1 MEKKMYQKP
10 VMRVV
15 NIRTV
20 SLLSGSP
27 VGSVGGN
34 TGLKYGG
41 ASSNAENPVV
51 RSRQGSVWA
60 DDEDWDD

>member
-1 MEKKMYQKP
+1 MYQKP

-27 VGSVGGN
+27 QVQTLSGN
-34 TGLKYGG
+34 GNLNLGG
-41 ASSNAENPVV
+41 AGSGPA
-51 RSRQGSVWA
+51 RGRQGRVWE

>member
-20 SLLSGSP
+20 LMVPASDTM
-27 VGSVGGN
+27 VKSVQSSE
-34 TGLKYGG
+34 LDYGG
-41 ASSNAENPVV
+41 AGSGVA
-51 RSRQGSVWA
+51 RGRQGRVWA